1 MGYWGW
7 RPLVF
12 CAFMSVW
19 IVGCTDTHQTAP
31 TAPATNHVPLTIIVH
46 TPAQPT
52 ESPPPGLPVVFTPA
66 SQPTTTNVIQLE
78 LPQPTCYEAPDGS
91 ILCLGYV
98 ENTMA
103 YPVRHVALQVSLY
116 DTDGVMLD
124 TAAIIVEQRIIPAS
138 STAPYRAVFPAD
150 GDYTLAERFGM
161 VVSRQIEA
169 ERSTQPAASFEIETD
184 RGAWEAGRYII
195 STRVR
200 AQTSGAV
207 RVVATLFDD
216 ARRVMGYRIV
226 ESHPL
231 AIGEALP
238 LQLAIHP
245 QMDDVPLSYTLHI
258 EALK

>member
-31 TAPATNHVPLTIIVH
+31 TAPATNHVPLTIIVR
-46 TPAQPT
+46 TPSQPT
-52 ESPPPGLPVVFTPA
+52 ALPPGLPVVITPA
-66 SQPTTTNVIQLE
+66 SQPTSTNGIQLE

-98 ENTMA
+98 ENMMA
-103 YPVRHVALQVSLY
+103 YPVGHVALQVSLY
-116 DTDGVMLD
+116 DMDGAMLD
-124 TAAIIVEQRIIPAS
+124 SATVSVEQRNIPAS
-138 STAPYRAVFPAD
+138 STAPYRAVFSAD

-169 ERSTQPAASFEIETD
+169 ERSIQPGDTFKIETD
-184 RGAWEAGRYII
+184 QGNWEAGRYII

-231 AIGEALP
+231 ASGETLP
-238 LQLAIHP
+238 LQLAIRP
-245 QMDDVPLSYTLHI
+245 QVDNVSLSYTLHI
-258 EALK
+258 EALE